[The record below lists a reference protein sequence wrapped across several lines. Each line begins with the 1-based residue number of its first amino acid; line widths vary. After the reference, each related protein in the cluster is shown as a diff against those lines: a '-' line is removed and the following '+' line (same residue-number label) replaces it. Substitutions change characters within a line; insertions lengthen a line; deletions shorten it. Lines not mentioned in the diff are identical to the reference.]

1 MAQPPSAVS
10 SVRKKITGEG
20 ACATKAFAC
29 DYYEVSIATLDFEQP
44 AMRKDEHEGHKG
56 RKAKV
61 TENVLAP

>member
-1 MAQPPSAVS
+1 
-10 SVRKKITGEG
+10 VRKKITGEG

-61 TENVLAP
+61 TENVLAR